1 MSLTVRVKKLAK
13 ENEIDYVGIAPVDR
27 FVHAPDWHKPWD
39 LLPGAQSVISIGMRM
54 SRGPQLTQRTALA
67 NLADRR
73 LRHTTF
79 SYRWFGY
86 GMLNMYFMDR
96 VAFLIS
102 KLLEEA
108 GELAIPMVSSGVED
122 LKAVMAAFSNRH
134 AAVAAGH
141 GVIGWNGICIT
152 PDVGPRG
159 RFESVITTAKLDP
172 DPMYEG
178 PKLCDPES
186 CKKLGGGLPLCV
198 RVCPIDNF
206 SHKESVAAVIGGKKF
221 EYAYMDHM
229 RCGKTV
235 GVGFHPKV
243 LGPREMVIPS
253 KIEFDTAMKLR
264 AQAPPKTLME
274 GMVYGRGHFCG
285 LCMLRCPV
293 GSPRAVEELLKGKEV
308 CNWN

>member
-1 MSLTVRVKKLAK
+1 MSLTVKVRKLAR

-27 FVHAPDWHKPWD
+27 FVHAPDGHKPWD

-67 NLADRR
+67 NLAGRR

-152 PDVGPRG
+152 PDVGPRA

-172 DPMYEG
+172 DPMY
-178 PKLCDPES
+178 
-186 CKKLGGGLPLCV
+186 
-198 RVCPIDNF
+198 
-206 SHKESVAAVIGGKKF
+206 
-221 EYAYMDHM
+221 
-229 RCGKTV
+229 
-235 GVGFHPKV
+235 
-243 LGPREMVIPS
+243 
-253 KIEFDTAMKLR
+253 
-264 AQAPPKTLME
+264 
-274 GMVYGRGHFCG
+274 
-285 LCMLRCPV
+285 
-293 GSPRAVEELLKGKEV
+293 
-308 CNWN
+308 